1 MMTLPACRTNTALC
15 FSSRDALFPPSLK
28 RESKFYKNPNE
39 AKHLC
44 NPTPNHDYPN
54 NLHLCG
60 NIHDTG
66 LLKQKIRVVTAH
78 SRGVVSKQTE
88 QSLFIKVKQPKFQTE
103 NESETKNWIPIIDD
117 LLATEPWLRPDKETP
132 ALYFVFPEKKTFVFV
147 ICPLCHRHYFA
158 FCNHAGPDKTN
169 TRYHLKSQA
178 RRRDGILSLPSPP
191 LSSTST

>member
-1 MMTLPACRTNTALC
+1 MFLVI
-15 FSSRDALFPPSLK
+15 PSQIMIM
-28 RESKFYKNPNE
+28 S
-39 AKHLC
+39 
-44 NPTPNHDYPN
+44 N

-88 QSLFIKVKQPKFQTE
+88 QSVFIKVKQPKFQTE

-132 ALYFVFPEKKTFVFV
+132 ALYFVFPEKK
-147 ICPLCHRHYFA
+147 
-158 FCNHAGPDKTN
+158 
-169 TRYHLKSQA
+169 HLY
-178 RRRDGILSLPSPP
+178 L
-191 LSSTST
+191 

>member
-1 MMTLPACRTNTALC
+1 MIDKNRNI
-15 FSSRDALFPPSLK
+15 PS
-28 RESKFYKNPNE
+28 
-39 AKHLC
+39 

-117 LLATEPWLRPDKETP
+117 LLATVPWLRPDKETP

-147 ICPLCHRHYFA
+147 ICPLCHRNYFA

-169 TRYHLKSQA
+169 TRYHLKSQ
-178 RRRDGILSLPSPP
+178 DGRHPLITITTVIININLNSLFHLQRGGNPGR
-191 LSSTST
+191 

>member
-1 MMTLPACRTNTALC
+1 MWKYPLQYDWKNRNI
-15 FSSRDALFPPSLK
+15 PS
-28 RESKFYKNPNE
+28 
-39 AKHLC
+39 

-88 QSLFIKVKQPKFQTE
+88 QSVFIKVKQPKFQTE

-132 ALYFVFPEKKTFVFV
+132 ALYFVFPEKK
-147 ICPLCHRHYFA
+147 
-158 FCNHAGPDKTN
+158 
-169 TRYHLKSQA
+169 HLY
-178 RRRDGILSLPSPP
+178 L
-191 LSSTST
+191 